1 MFINTQNTGISP
13 ILQCTSI
20 KCKMCDEI
28 VCFTGAWYSCLLR
41 GSARAW
47 PIQILMHA
55 VNQQTEHRD
64 PRGGVRGRTYGA
76 EGVCNSIGRTPILA
90 SQTPPPKTSQG
101 LNHQPKSTY
110 GGTHVSSCTCSR
122 GLPYLASMWEEALGP
137 VEAWC
142 PSVGEC

>member
-47 PIQILMHA
+47 TIQILMYA
-55 VNQQTEHRD
+55 PNQQTEHRD
-64 PRGGVRGRTYGA
+64 PSGVRGRTYGA
-76 EGVCNSIGRTPILA
+76 EGVCNSIGRTTKLA
-90 SQTPPPKTSQG
+90 NQAPQISQG
-101 LNHQPKSTY
+101 LNHQLKSTHVV
-110 GGTHVSSCTCSR
+110 THVSSCTCSR

-142 PSVGEC
+142 PSIGEC